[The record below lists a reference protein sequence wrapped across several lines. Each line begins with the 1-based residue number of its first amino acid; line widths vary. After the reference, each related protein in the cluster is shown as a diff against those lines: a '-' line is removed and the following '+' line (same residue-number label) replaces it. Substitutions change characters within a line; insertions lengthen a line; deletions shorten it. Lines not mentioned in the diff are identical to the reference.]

1 MAILNVQ
8 SNGNAPATAKIGDT
22 IRTAGGAYTVV
33 PHGTPGSHYNPNSG
47 FSSIRA
53 NDDNLFA
60 SAFSV
65 QNMNNELYKQNID
78 LANAISAQSSA
89 IQYEYNSKEAEKNR
103 AWQERMSS
111 TAHQR
116 EVQDLIKAGL
126 NPVLSATLGGSST
139 PSGATASGSSYSGQ
153 AAQIDTTALG
163 AIMSLYETML
173 STSSNLDIARIN
185 QETALQTSKI
195 NAAATKYAS
204 DMSLK
209 GTLET
214 ASPWNQV
221 LNDFFYGEGGKV
233 VDGTV
238 NSGKQFYKQ
247 AQNLVEFIDRLDKAN
262 EKQRP
267 K

>member
-8 SNGNAPATAKIGDT
+8 SNGNAPANAKIGDT

-33 PHGTPGSHYNPNSG
+33 PHGTPGAYYNPNSG

-89 IQYEYNSKEAEKNR
+89 KQYEYNSKEAEKNR
-103 AWQERMSS
+103 AWQERLSN

-139 PSGATASGSSYSGQ
+139 PSGATASGSSYTGQ
-153 AAQIDTTALG
+153 PAQLDTTALG
-163 AIMSLYETML
+163 AIMSLYETIL
-173 STSSNLDIARIN
+173 GTQANLDVARIN

-204 DMSLK
+204 DMGLK

-214 ASPWNQV
+214 ASPWNQI
-221 LNDFFYGEGGKV
+221 LNDIFYGEGGKV

-238 NSGKQFYKQ
+238 NSGKQFWKLAKSFYDFL
-247 AQNLVEFIDRLDKAN
+247 NRLDTAN
-262 EKQRP
+262 EK
-267 K
+267 

>member
-1 MAILNVQ
+1 MAILNVNP
-8 SNGNAPATAKIGDT
+8 NGNAPANAKVGDT
-22 IRTAGGAYTVV
+22 IRTAGGAYTIV
-33 PHGTPGSHYNPNSG
+33 PHGTPGSHFNPSSG

-53 NDDNLFA
+53 DDNNLFS
-60 SAFSV
+60 SAYSV
-65 QNMNNELYKQNID
+65 QNMNNRLYKQNID
-78 LANAISAQSSA
+78 LANEISAQSSA
-89 IQYEYNSKEAEKNR
+89 KQYEYNSKEAEMNR
-103 AWQERMSS
+103 DWQERMSS

-126 NPVLSATLGGSST
+126 NPVLSATLGGAST

-153 AAQIDTTALG
+153 AAQIDTSALG

-173 STSSNLDIARIN
+173 NTSTNLDIARIN

-195 NAAATKYAS
+195 NAAVTKYAA

-221 LNDFFYGEGGKV
+221 VSDIFYGEGDKV
-233 VDGTV
+233 VNGIV
-238 NSGKQFYKQ
+238 SSGKQFYKQ
-247 AQNLVEFIDRLDKAN
+247 IQNLVEFVDRLETAN

>member
-8 SNGNAPATAKIGDT
+8 SNGNAPANAKIGDT

-33 PHGTPGSHYNPNSG
+33 PHGTPGSSYNPGSG

-53 NDDNLFA
+53 NDDSLFS
-60 SAFSV
+60 SAYSV
-65 QNMNNELYKQNID
+65 QNMNNELYKQNMA
-78 LANAISAQSSA
+78 LANEISAQSSA
-89 IQYEYNSKEAEKNR
+89 KQYKYNSKEAEKNR

-153 AAQIDTTALG
+153 AAQIDTSALG
-163 AIMSLYETML
+163 AIMSLFETML
-173 STSSNLDIARIN
+173 STSANLDVARIN

-204 DMSLK
+204 DLSLK
-209 GTLET
+209 GILET

-221 LNDFFYGEGGKV
+221 VSDIFYGDGGKV
-233 VDGTV
+233 TAGLV
-238 NSGKQFYKQ
+238 NSGKQFFKQ
-247 AQNLVEFIDRLDKAN
+247 VQQLIEFATRLDKAN
-262 EKQRP
+262 QTNRP

>member
-8 SNGNAPATAKIGDT
+8 SNGNAPANAKIGDT
-22 IRTAGGAYTVV
+22 IRTAGGAYTIV
-33 PHGTPGSHYNPNSG
+33 PHGTIGSTYNPGSG

-53 NDDNLFA
+53 DDNNLFA
-60 SAFSV
+60 SAYSV
-65 QNMNNELYKQNID
+65 QNMNNELYRQNIA
-78 LANAISAQSSA
+78 LANEISAQSSA
-89 IQYEYNSKEAEKNR
+89 MQYDYNSKEAEKNR
-103 AWQERMSS
+103 DWQERMSS

-153 AAQIDTTALG
+153 AAQIDTSALG

-173 STSSNLDIARIN
+173 STSANLDVARLN
-185 QETALQTSKI
+185 QETAIQTSKI

-204 DMSLK
+204 DMALK

-221 LNDFFYGEGGKV
+221 VSDIFYGDGGKV
-233 VDGTV
+233 TEGLV

-247 AQNLVEFIDRLDKAN
+247 VQQLIEFFDRLDTAN
-262 EKQRP
+262 QTQRP

>member
-1 MAILNVQ
+1 MAILNVL
-8 SNGNAPATAKIGDT
+8 SNGNAPANAQIGDT
-22 IRTAGGAYTVV
+22 IRTAGGAFTVV
-33 PHGTPGSHYNPNSG
+33 PHGTPGSTYNPNSG

-60 SAFSV
+60 SAYSV

-89 IQYEYNSKEAEKNR
+89 KQYEYNSKEAEKNR
-103 AWQERMSS
+103 DWQERMSS

-126 NPVLSATLGGSST
+126 NPVLSATLGGAST

-153 AAQIDTTALG
+153 AAQIDTNALG
-163 AIMSLYETML
+163 AIMSLYETL
-173 STSSNLDIARIN
+173 LGTQANLDVARIN

-195 NAAATKYAS
+195 NSAATMYAAN
-204 DMSLK
+204 MGYK
-209 GTLET
+209 GTTET
-214 ASPWNQV
+214 ASPWNKV
-221 LNDFFYGEGGKV
+221 FNDIFYGEGGKV
-233 VDGTV
+233 VEGTIQ
-238 NSGKQFYKQ
+238 SGKQFWNQAKQFYKWL
-247 AQNLVEFIDRLDKAN
+247 NTAN
-262 EKQRP
+262 DVQRP

>member
-8 SNGNAPATAKIGDT
+8 SNGYAPSNANIGDT
-22 IRTAGGAYTVV
+22 IRTAGGAYTIV
-33 PHGTPGSHYNPNSG
+33 PHGTIGSTYNPKSG

-53 NDDNLFA
+53 DDNNLFA
-60 SAFSV
+60 SAYSV
-65 QNMNNELYKQNID
+65 QNMNNELYKQNIA
-78 LANAISAQSSA
+78 LANEISAQSSA
-89 IQYEYNSKEAEKNR
+89 KQYEYNAKEAEKNR
-103 AWQERMSS
+103 SWQERMSS

-126 NPVLSATLGGSST
+126 NPVLSATLGGAST
-139 PSGATASGSSYSGQ
+139 PSGATATGSSYSGQ
-153 AAQIDTTALG
+153 PAQIDTSALG

-173 STSSNLDIARIN
+173 STSANVDVARIN
-185 QETALQTSKI
+185 QATALQTSKI

-214 ASPWNQV
+214 ASPWNQI
-221 LNDFFYGEGGKV
+221 LNDIFYGEGGKV
-233 VDGTV
+233 VEGTV

-247 AQNLVEFIDRLDKAN
+247 AQSLVEFAERLEKAN

>member
-8 SNGNAPATAKIGDT
+8 SNGNAPVNATIGDT
-22 IRTAGGAYTVV
+22 IRTAGGAYTIV
-33 PHGTPGSHYNPNSG
+33 PHGTPGSYYNPKSG

-53 NDDNLFA
+53 DDNSLFS

-65 QNMNNELYKQNID
+65 QNMNNELYKQNMA
-78 LANAISAQSSA
+78 LSNEISAQSSA
-89 IQYEYNSKEAEKNR
+89 KQYEYNSKEAEKNR

-116 EVQDLIKAGL
+116 EVLDLIKAGL
-126 NPVLSATLGGSST
+126 NPVLSATLGGAST

-153 AAQIDTTALG
+153 AAQIDTSALG
-163 AIMSLYETML
+163 AIMSLFETML
-173 STSSNLDIARIN
+173 STSANIDVARIN
-185 QETALQTSKI
+185 QDTALQTSKI

-214 ASPWNQV
+214 ASPWNQI

-247 AQNLVEFIDRLDKAN
+247 GQQFMEFLNRLDKAN
-262 EKQRP
+262 KTNRP

>member
-8 SNGNAPATAKIGDT
+8 SNGNAPVNAKIGDT
-22 IRTAGGAYTVV
+22 IRTAGGAYTIV
-33 PHGTPGSHYNPNSG
+33 PHGTVGSSYNPNSG

-53 NDDNLFA
+53 DDNNLFA
-60 SAFSV
+60 SAYSV
-65 QNMNNELYKQNID
+65 QNMNNELYKQNMA
-78 LANAISAQSSA
+78 LANEISAQSSA
-89 IQYEYNSKEAEKNR
+89 KQYDYNSKEAEKNR
-103 AWQERMSS
+103 VWQERMSS

-126 NPVLSATLGGSST
+126 NPVLSATLGGAST

-153 AAQIDTTALG
+153 AAQIDTSALG

-173 STSSNLDIARIN
+173 STSTNLDVARIN
-185 QETALQTSKI
+185 QETAIQTSKI

-214 ASPWNQV
+214 ASPWNQI
-221 LNDFFYGEGGKV
+221 LNDIFYGEGGKV
-233 VDGTV
+233 VDGTLS
-238 NSGKQFYKQ
+238 SGKQFYKQ
-247 AQNLVEFIDRLDKAN
+247 AQQLNDFFDRLDKAN
-262 EKQRP
+262 QTNRP

>member
-8 SNGNAPATAKIGDT
+8 SNGLAPSTASIGDT
-22 IRTAGGAYTVV
+22 IRTAGGAYTIV
-33 PHGTPGSHYNPNSG
+33 PHGTPGSSYNPASG

-53 NDDNLFA
+53 DDNSIFA
-60 SAFSV
+60 SAYSV
-65 QNMNNELYKQNID
+65 QNMNNKSYRENID
-78 LANAISAQSSA
+78 KANVISAQSSA
-89 IQYEYNSKEAEKNR
+89 KQYEYNSKEAEKNR

-139 PSGATASGSSYSGQ
+139 PSGAAASGSSYSGQ
-153 AAQIDTTALG
+153 AAQLDTSALG
-163 AIMSLYETML
+163 AIMSLYETIL
-173 STSSNLDIARIN
+173 STSANIDVARIN
-185 QETALQTSKI
+185 QDTALQTSKI

-214 ASPWNQV
+214 ASPWNQIF
-221 LNDFFYGEGGKV
+221 NDIFYGEGGKV

-247 AQNLVEFIDRLDKAN
+247 AQHFIEFVDRLEKAN

>member
-1 MAILNVQ
+1 MAILNVKPD
-8 SNGNAPATAKIGDT
+8 GNAPSNATIGDT

-33 PHGTPGSHYNPNSG
+33 PYGTPGSSYNPNSG

-53 NDDNLFA
+53 SDDNLFS
-60 SAFSV
+60 SAYSV

-89 IQYEYNSKEAEKNR
+89 KQYEYNSKEAEKNR
-103 AWQERMSS
+103 DWQERMSS

-126 NPVLSATLGGSST
+126 NPVLSATLGGAST

-153 AAQIDTTALG
+153 AAQLDTSALG

-173 STSSNLDIARIN
+173 SMSANLDVARIN

-214 ASPWNQV
+214 ASPWNQI
-221 LNDFFYGEGGKV
+221 LNDIFYGEGGKV

-247 AQNLVEFIDRLDKAN
+247 AKTLVEFLDRLDKAN